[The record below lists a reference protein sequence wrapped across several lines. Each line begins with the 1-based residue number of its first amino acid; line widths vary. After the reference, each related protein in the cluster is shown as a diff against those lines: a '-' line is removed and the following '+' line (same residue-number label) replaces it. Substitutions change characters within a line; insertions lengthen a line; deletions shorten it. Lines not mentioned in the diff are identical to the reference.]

1 MLRQMIPCLE
11 TKRVKSRKLR
21 GSLWP
26 ANPLDVELHERL
38 EMRGVT
44 QAWRAAEKVL
54 EDHGVLRAPINVI
67 KIASKHASVI
77 KRPLEDNISG
87 ALIPLGEHDWA
98 ILVNSQHHPNRQ
110 RFTIAHELG
119 HLLLHGY
126 RTPHA
131 DRQFRLRD
139 ARSSEGS
146 VLEEIQANQFA
157 AELLMPRA
165 MIMKAVDRNSFQHA
179 PADKSEERQFEA
191 LVTKLA
197 KDFRVSRQAMTVR
210 LSSLV
215 A

>member
-1 MLRQMIPCLE
+1 
-11 TKRVKSRKLR
+11 
-21 GSLWP
+21 
-26 ANPLDVELHERL
+26 
-38 EMRGVT
+38 MRGIA

-54 EDHGVLRAPINVI
+54 EDHGVRRAPINVI

-77 KRPLEDNISG
+77 KRPLEDDISG
-87 ALIPLGEHDWA
+87 ALIPLGQSDWA
-98 ILVNSQHHPNRQ
+98 ILVNSRHHPNRQ

-139 ARSSEGS
+139 TRSSEGS

-165 MIMKAVDRNSFQHA
+165 MILRAVDRNRFQHA
-179 PADKSEERQFEA
+179 PADEAEEKQFEA
-191 LVTKLA
+191 LVMKLA
-197 KDFRVSRQAMTVR
+197 KAFRVSRQAMTLR

>member
-1 MLRQMIPCLE
+1 MLPRMTRCLE
-11 TKRVKSRKLR
+11 TVRVKSRRLL
-21 GSLWP
+21 GSLRLASP
-26 ANPLDVELHERL
+26 PNGELQERFD
-38 EMRGVT
+38 MRGVA
-44 QAWRAAEKVL
+44 QAWRAAEKML
-54 EDHGVLRAPINVI
+54 EDHGVRRAPINVI

-77 KRPLEDNISG
+77 KRPLEDDISG
-87 ALIPLGEHDWA
+87 ALIPLGENDWA
-98 ILVNSQHHPNRQ
+98 ILVNSLHHPNRQ

-165 MIMKAVDRNSFQHA
+165 MIMKTVDRNTFQHA
-179 PADKSEERQFEA
+179 PADKSEEKQFEA

>member
-1 MLRQMIPCLE
+1 
-11 TKRVKSRKLR
+11 
-21 GSLWP
+21 
-26 ANPLDVELHERL
+26 
-38 EMRGVT
+38 MRGVA
-44 QAWRAAEKVL
+44 QAWKAAEKVL
-54 EDHGVLRAPINVI
+54 KDHGVRRTPINVAR
-67 KIASKHASVI
+67 IASKHASVV
-77 KRPLEDNISG
+77 RRALEDDISG
-87 ALIPLGEHDWA
+87 ALIPLGENEWA

-131 DRQFRLRD
+131 DKQFRLRD

-165 MIMKAVDRNSFQHA
+165 MIMKAIERCGFQHA
-179 PADKSEERQFEA
+179 PANDVEEEQFEE

-197 KDFRVSRQAMTVR
+197 KDFRVSRQAMTIR

>member
-1 MLRQMIPCLE
+1 
-11 TKRVKSRKLR
+11 
-21 GSLWP
+21 
-26 ANPLDVELHERL
+26 
-38 EMRGVT
+38 MRGVQ
-44 QAWRAAEKVL
+44 QAWKAAEKVL
-54 EDHGVLRAPINVI
+54 KDNRVRRTPISVAR
-67 KIASKHASVI
+67 IASRYATVV
-77 KRPLEDNISG
+77 KRALEDDISG
-87 ALIPLGEHDWA
+87 ALIPLGENEWA

-131 DRQFRLRD
+131 DTQFRFRD

-165 MIMKAVDRNSFQHA
+165 MIMKAIDRYGFQHV
-179 PADKSEERQFEA
+179 PASDSEEERFEA
-191 LVTKLA
+191 LVSKLA

-210 LSSLV
+210 LSSLF